1 MSLSKRYALLGVVGM
16 LAWQL
21 LWQLRLAPSEVFP
34 PAVAAGLAVAPMLPA
49 ALLAT
54 FRRPSAVV
62 WAGVASLLYVC
73 HAITELW
80 TTPELWPLALVELAL
95 ALWIIFSGNW
105 DGLRAKLFSRFGAGK
120 G

>member
-1 MSLSKRYALLGVVGM
+1 MSLSKRYALLGVAGM
-16 LAWQL
+16 LVWQL

-34 PAVAAGLAVAPMLPA
+34 PMVAAGLAVAPMLPA
-49 ALLAT
+49 ALLAA
-54 FRRPSAVV
+54 FRRPSAVF
-62 WAGVASLLYVC
+62 WAGVASLLYFC

-80 TTPELWPLALVELAL
+80 TTPALWPLAMVELAL

-105 DGLRAKLFSRFGAGK
+105 DGLRAKVFSRLGSGK